1 MSPPRK
7 KAAAKTT
14 LKPSGL
20 RLERSDDGTWRVF
33 HPVKQYRVL
42 FASGVLVDVLST
54 HLDSDVTGA
63 LLEAA
68 GEERIE
74 GVAVVEEAGS

>member
-14 LKPSGL
+14 PSGL

-33 HPVKQYRVL
+33 HPVKQYRIL
-42 FASGVLVDVLST
+42 FASGVVVDVLST

-63 LLEAA
+63 LLEAT

-74 GVAVVEEAGS
+74 GVVVVTVE